1 MAEDESRLSPSEKM
15 LREAQ
20 EAFEEAGSAG
30 AMGDPG
36 GAESDGFA
44 DCPNCG
50 KLIADDAPTC
60 MFCNQETGFAPVEIA
75 EVEVAEAEAEHPPG
89 PRIDP
94 NPQPMGRP
102 RPQRPKPAVA
112 PTPSGPA
119 DVRRGVMFAVGVAIA
134 GAVVWAMLLAYAEIQ
149 SWLLAIGIGWLV
161 GQAAVRGAERM
172 TDSLRVAVVLLTL
185 GAVVVGQLLGFTL
198 QLNREVGILD
208 FAFAMELYFDNLDT
222 FGGDLLFALGGGGMG
237 AWVAATQSNK

>member
-20 EAFEEAGSAG
+20 DAFEDAESAAGRS
-30 AMGDPG
+30 DP
-36 GAESDGFA
+36 AVTESDGFA

-50 KLIADDAPTC
+50 KLIAADASSC
-60 MFCNQETGFAPVEIA
+60 MFCNQETGFAPIEIA
-75 EVEVAEAEAEHPPG
+75 EVEVAEVEVERPTG
-89 PRIDP
+89 PAIDP
-94 NPQPMGRP
+94 NPQPMGKP
-102 RPQRPKPAVA
+102 RPQRPTPK

-119 DVRRGVMFAVGVAIA
+119 DVRRGVMFAVGVAIT

-198 QLNREVGILD
+198 QLNREAGILD
-208 FAFAMELYFDNLDT
+208 FAFAMELYFDNLDA

>member
-1 MAEDESRLSPSEKM
+1 MVEDDSRLSPSEKM

-20 EAFEEAGSAG
+20 QAFEEAESAG
-30 AMGDPG
+30 NSDP
-36 GAESDGFA
+36 AAVESDADGFA

-50 KLIADDAPTC
+50 KLIAADAATC
-60 MFCNQETGFAPVEIA
+60 MFCNQATGFAPVEVVEIV
-75 EVEVAEAEAEHPPG
+75 EVEVERPTG
-89 PRIDP
+89 PSIDP
-94 NPQPMGRP
+94 NPQPIQQP
-102 RPQRPKPAVA
+102 RPQWAKPK

-119 DVRRGVMFAVGVAIA
+119 DVQRGVIFAVGVAIA
-134 GAVVWAMLLAYAEIQ
+134 GAVAWALLLAYAGLQ
-149 SWLLAIGIGWLV
+149 SWLVAIGIGWLV

-172 TDSLRVAVVLLTL
+172 TDSLRTAVVLLTL

-198 QLNREVGILD
+198 ELNKETGILD

-222 FGGDLLFALGGGGMG
+222 FGGDLLFALGGGGIG

>member
-20 EAFEEAGSAG
+20 EAFEDAESA
-30 AMGDPG
+30 ARRSDP
-36 GAESDGFA
+36 AVTESDGFA

-50 KLIADDAPTC
+50 KLIAADASTC
-60 MFCNQETGFAPVEIA
+60 IFCNQETGFAPI
-75 EVEVAEAEAEHPPG
+75 EVAEIESPPG
-89 PRIDP
+89 PSIDP
-94 NPQPMGRP
+94 NPQPMGKP
-102 RPQRPKPAVA
+102 RPQRPKPK

-119 DVRRGVMFAVGVAIA
+119 DVRRGVMFAGGVAIA
-134 GAVVWAMLLAYAEIQ
+134 GAVGWALLLAYAEIQ

-208 FAFAMELYFDNLDT
+208 FAFAMELYFGNLDT
-222 FGGDLLFALGGGGMG
+222 VGGDLLFALGGGGMG